1 MHIEFDNETEIIDDI
16 YYLASALEDI
26 LTYAL
31 PEAESKPLTSVAAM
45 LARGIQDGANELN
58 G

>member
-1 MHIEFDNETEIIDDI
+1 MHIEFDSETEIIDDI

-26 LTYAL
+26 ITYTL
-31 PEAESKPLTSVAAM
+31 PEVESKALTSVAAM
-45 LARGIQDGANELN
+45 LARGIQDGANELS